1 MTVSAGAGVCKLD
14 GNCDSAKARRIG
26 PPTSAGVGLGLTL
39 CRTLLPLSCALPL
52 SRDQH
57 IEKGSAPPVLM
68 HPHNSSCGP
77 GHSGWRAALTQN
89 RDCER
94 A

>member
-39 CRTLLPLSCALPL
+39 MSAIAAFLRTSIVA
-52 SRDQH
+52 
-57 IEKGSAPPVLM
+57 
-68 HPHNSSCGP
+68 
-77 GHSGWRAALTQN
+77 
-89 RDCER
+89 
-94 A
+94 

>member
-39 CRTLLPLSCALPL
+39 MSDAIAAFLRTSIVA
-52 SRDQH
+52 
-57 IEKGSAPPVLM
+57 
-68 HPHNSSCGP
+68 
-77 GHSGWRAALTQN
+77 
-89 RDCER
+89 
-94 A
+94 